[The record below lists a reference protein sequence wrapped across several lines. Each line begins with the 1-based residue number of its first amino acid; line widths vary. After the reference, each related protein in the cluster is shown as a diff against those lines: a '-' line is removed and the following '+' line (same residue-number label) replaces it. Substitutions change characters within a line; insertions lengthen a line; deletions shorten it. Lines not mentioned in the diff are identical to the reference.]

1 MSTFDTTSSRFLRPS
16 DVARL
21 RRNQRQIQFHNL
33 LAILRN
39 VTAVLVLL
47 AMAAWAWWLTQSN
60 ARFAVRAVEVV
71 GARHTPTSQLE
82 QLTNNYI
89 GANLFKIDIA
99 SVQKELGALPWVSR
113 IEIEKRLPDTLR
125 ITIVERVPTALL
137 QTSRGIEYV
146 DQTGLPFASLSA
158 RSGDPDL
165 PLIVEASGPELQR
178 CVVML
183 QALRT
188 QDPVLYSRVSEVRP
202 IAPRGFA
209 LFDRE
214 LAATV
219 YVNAEDLA
227 TKWRDL
233 YSIAAAENYTRASI
247 DYADLRFSDRIVVR
261 PFRSPETTSA
271 TVPQPQHALEIT
283 N

>member
-1 MSTFDTTSSRFLRPS
+1 MSTFATTSSRFLRPT

-21 RRNQRQIQFHNL
+21 RRNQRQIQFQRV

-39 VTAVLVLL
+39 VTAALVLVALG
-47 AMAAWAWWLTQSN
+47 AWAWRHTQSN
-60 ARFAVRAVEVV
+60 ARFAVRAVDVI
-71 GARHTPTSQLE
+71 GARHTPSAELQRITDS
-82 QLTNNYI
+82 YV

-99 SVQKELGALPWVSR
+99 SVRQELRGLPWVSR

-125 ITIVERVPTALL
+125 ITIVERVPAALL

-146 DQTGLPFASLSA
+146 DDEGFPFAALSPVV
-158 RSGDPDL
+158 GDPDL
-165 PLIVEASGPELQR
+165 PLIVDAAGPELVR
-178 CVVML
+178 CVEML
-183 QALRT
+183 RSLRK

-219 YVNAEDLA
+219 YVNAEDLVA
-227 TKWRDL
+227 KWRDL
-233 YSIAAAENYTRASI
+233 YSIAAAESYSRSSI

-261 PFRSPETTSA
+261 PFKSPAMTLT
-271 TVPQPQHALEIT
+271 TVPQPQHAQEIT